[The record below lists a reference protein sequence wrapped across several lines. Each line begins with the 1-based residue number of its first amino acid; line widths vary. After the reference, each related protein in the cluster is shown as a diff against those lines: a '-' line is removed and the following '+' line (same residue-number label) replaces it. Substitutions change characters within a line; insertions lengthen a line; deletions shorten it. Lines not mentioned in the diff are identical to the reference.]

1 MAFTVNSFSI
11 DVDWRELLF
20 FSYNFNKIQLISI
33 WSDFS
38 IVLLYVST
46 FVFYRIQKVFLFQVA
61 MAALE
66 VMEEEKLA
74 ENAEKLGNILRSEL
88 SKLPKEV
95 VSIVRGKGLL
105 DAIVINK
112 SE

>member
-1 MAFTVNSFSI
+1 
-11 DVDWRELLF
+11 
-20 FSYNFNKIQLISI
+20 
-33 WSDFS
+33 
-38 IVLLYVST
+38 
-46 FVFYRIQKVFLFQVA
+46 